1 MYIVIF
7 LVNNL
12 FVSQNLKELIM
23 NEKGYSKW
31 SDKEVK
37 QLFSFV
43 EECKQKN
50 LPLTYAFSEY
60 ARLTTR
66 KPNSVRNYYY
76 LELEELSKNAK
87 RKENLKIDLTQ
98 HQKHE
103 FEEFNEE
110 QTYKLAY
117 DILKQTREGKSVR
130 SVCLSLANNDVSL
143 MIRYQNKFRS
153 LLKTNKDLIN
163 NICEKLDTTYGKK
176 ENYKKNNVLVFPS
189 IENKT
194 QKNKITEEELKGL
207 FMGLVKLVKKSAD
220 LEMSNALKKECNFAN
235 ENLKKALVA
244 MRKKEEEVLSLTE
257 ENSSLLQKVKQLE
270 EQIIKLRVSS
280 FKELKKDSKSKS

>member
-1 MYIVIF
+1 
-7 LVNNL
+7 
-12 FVSQNLKELIM
+12 M
-23 NEKGYSKW
+23 NEKVYSKW

-37 QLFSFV
+37 ELFYFI

-60 ARLTTR
+60 ARLTSR

-76 LELEELSKNAK
+76 LELEELNKNEK
-87 RKENLKIDLTQ
+87 RRINLKIDLV
-98 HQKHE
+98 KHE
-103 FEEFNEE
+103 KHQFEEFNEE
-110 QTYKLAY
+110 ETYKLAY

-153 LLKTNKDLIN
+153 LLKNKKQVIN
-163 NICEKLDTTYGKK
+163 NIEEELDRTYGKTEK
-176 ENYKKNNVLVFPS
+176 FKKNNVLMFPS
-189 IENKT
+189 IENKKA
-194 QKNKITEEELKGL
+194 KNKITEEELKGL
-207 FMGLVKLVKKSAD
+207 FMGLIKLVKKSAD
-220 LEMSNALKKECNFAN
+220 LEVSNALKKECNFAN

-257 ENSSLLQKVKQLE
+257 EKSSLVQKVKELE
-270 EQIIKLRVSS
+270 EQIIKLRITS
-280 FKELKKDSKSKS
+280 FKELKKDSKSKN